1 MADRD
6 LRKAELERKKAKLAE
21 MRKEK
26 QRKEVNEKL
35 ASKKANWASLT
46 LANDLFSED
55 LRNRTLFAN
64 FSAAFLGYKKH

>member
-26 QRKEVNEKL
+26 QRKEVNI
-35 ASKKANWASLT
+35 
-46 LANDLFSED
+46 
-55 LRNRTLFAN
+55 
-64 FSAAFLGYKKH
+64 